1 MPPHRS
7 RARGGHHRA
16 GTGGGD
22 RRNGSWVRCGRR
34 TGRTCVP
41 SCPGA
46 DLDAYAALADL
57 NTGIDVPGV
66 ALADVRG
73 PPRGAMGRGGGHPGR
88 PGPAMTQDGP
98 PSVHV
103 SARPVR
109 ALSPSGCQRAER
121 RARSRGAHPPGAA
134 VTRCDREP
142 LLLVIHT
149 LCTCPQATLDV
160 NLRVRAPP
168 RLCSSCPAARPGL
181 PCTFLTPVRALRPPR
196 RHAHRGRARSG
207 RRSMTHARR

>member
-16 GTGGGD
+16 GAGGGD
-22 RRNGSWVRCGRR
+22 RRNGSSVRRDQR
-34 TGRTCVP
+34 TGRTCIP
-41 SCPGA
+41 P
-46 DLDAYAALADL
+46 AALGRIWTPTPPSPTSTPAS
-57 NTGIDVPGV
+57 TSRAF

-109 ALSPSGCQRAER
+109 ALSPNGWHRAER
-121 RARSRGAHPPGAA
+121 GPRSRGRADPPRAA

-142 LLLVIHT
+142 LLPVIHT
-149 LCTCPQATLDV
+149 LCTCAQSDPRRQPEGSSTAPVVLV
-160 NLRVRAPP
+160 LVRLRARVYRAP
-168 RLCSSCPAARPGL
+168 S
-181 PCTFLTPVRALRPPR
+181 
-196 RHAHRGRARSG
+196 
-207 RRSMTHARR
+207 

>member
-16 GTGGGD
+16 GAGGGD
-22 RRNGSWVRCGRR
+22 RPNGSWVRRGRR

-46 DLDAYAALADL
+46 DLDAYAALAAL

-109 ALSPSGCQRAER
+109 ALSPSGCHRAER
-121 RARSRGAHPPGAA
+121 RARSRGADPPGAA

-142 LLLVIHT
+142 LLPVIHT
-149 LCTCPQATLDV
+149 LCTCPQATLD
-160 NLRVRAPP
+160 LTPRVRLPL
-168 RLCSSCPAARPGL
+168 RLCSSLSSCAPGSTVHLPDPGSSAPPSTETRSPGSGPQRP
-181 PCTFLTPVRALRPPR
+181 
-196 RHAHRGRARSG
+196 
-207 RRSMTHARR
+207 RSMTHA